1 MWFINDNKVIFQ
13 KNSNHQTI
21 MLNNCGLLTMQLWS
35 IPCGPC
41 RRSSGEIYVGRRPWL
56 VLLTSLWYSYVLMN
70 STNAIG
76 LLHLPSK
83 ANLSL
88 GGTIKNVTP
97 QIFVTHP
104 TSKQHRTHIKKNIHS
119 KLFIKRLPKS
129 CKIQNFN

>member
-1 MWFINDNKVIFQ
+1 
-13 KNSNHQTI
+13 
-21 MLNNCGLLTMQLWS
+21 MQLWS

-41 RRSSGEIYVGRRPWL
+41 RRSSGKIYVGRRPWL
-56 VLLTSLWYSYVLMN
+56 TPVTSLWYSYVLMN

-76 LLHLPSK
+76 LSHLPSK

-104 TSKQHRTHIKKNIHS
+104 TSKQHKIHMKKNIHS
-119 KLFIKRLPKS
+119 KIFIERLPKS
-129 CKIQNFN
+129 CKIENFN